1 MKIKLFLVKV
11 LLPLLLLTTFIV
23 VKAQQ
28 NGDIAN
34 VVLTLV
40 VTSPIIVFAVA
51 SWRTGSHDI
60 RPPVQRRSEFSH
72 PQYPEIVD
80 ADYRIVANEI
90 EGAKCELQI
99 RR

>member
-60 RPPVQRRSEFSH
+60 RLPAQRRSEFSH
-72 PQYPEIVD
+72 PQHPEIVD
-80 ADYRIVANEI
+80 ADYHIVANEI
-90 EGAKCELQI
+90 EGTKRELQI
-99 RR
+99 GR